1 MMVQKAALLRLLV
14 LFLGLSYI
22 VSTAATPTT
31 RSLKSNKLGPPAE
44 DLPIQGAMDF
54 KHGEELFDV
63 GEGFAGAKIG
73 FETADYEGPRA
84 NNGHTPPGKP

>member
-1 MMVQKAALLRLLV
+1 
-14 LFLGLSYI
+14 
-22 VSTAATPTT
+22 
-31 RSLKSNKLGPPAE
+31 
-44 DLPIQGAMDF
+44 MDF